1 MKRSRVYNQQLES
14 SYLFWT
20 SPHLYIVS
28 KKHRSTMMKICIYIV
43 RCQFNSG
50 FRTQLDGMITSRNQ
64 VVHQFLNKAM
74 KNKDISNFEDFFN
87 FLQFRN
93 FDSHMIGTVLLDFD
107 ICMRAEKVIHL
118 RRRTFFALD
127 RFNRESE
134 IDVTKSSRKQY
145 FSVLFTKRIGCNIN
159 LIQGL
164 VDLIFCTFEREPLA
178 RTESQGQLRGN

>member
-1 MKRSRVYNQQLES
+1 
-14 SYLFWT
+14 
-20 SPHLYIVS
+20 
-28 KKHRSTMMKICIYIV
+28 
-43 RCQFNSG
+43 
-50 FRTQLDGMITSRNQ
+50 
-64 VVHQFLNKAM
+64 M
-74 KNKDISNFEDFFN
+74 KNKDISNFEDFS
-87 FLQFRN
+87 QFRYL
-93 FDSHMIGTVLLDFD
+93 DSHMIGTVLLDFD